1 MLFVIVLL
9 IAITEVFC
17 NGVAILSNNDQIIT
31 SSTLLWI
38 PKGNLTYAV
47 AGAVEKNGKC
57 YKL

>member
-1 MLFVIVLL
+1 MLFVIVL
-9 IAITEVFC
+9 IAITGVKS

-57 YKL
+57 